1 MEGMYIQMKKDNM
14 IGKTFERLTVLKRI
28 ENYKDGHI
36 KYLCLCTCGKEKG
49 AIGRDLRTGK
59 IKSCGCLQEER
70 KGKNSNLYKHGLRW
84 TDEYGTWSAIKTR
97 CLNRKSESYHNYG
110 GRGIMICDRWLE
122 SFENFYEDMGERPS
136 INHSIDRI
144 DVNGD
149 YEPNNCRWADK
160 SEQAINRRRRKS
172 KSEHKCIT
180 KKYNKYQLQICRQR
194 HVRSQTFSNVEDA
207 IKMREKWLEEYKEN
221 PEKWIAKARETKKK
235 KL

>member
-1 MEGMYIQMKKDNM
+1 
-14 IGKTFERLTVLKRI
+14 
-28 ENYKDGHI
+28 
-36 KYLCLCTCGKEKG
+36 
-49 AIGRDLRTGK
+49 
-59 IKSCGCLQEER
+59 
-70 KGKNSNLYKHGLRW
+70 
-84 TDEYGTWSAIKTR
+84 
-97 CLNRKSESYHNYG
+97 
-110 GRGIMICDRWLE
+110 MICDRWLE